1 MGFASPHLSGHALD
15 LHHAH
20 TSDLPVTGVVE
31 SYPAGHVVPMHSHPR
46 GHLIYAST
54 GVLRVQ
60 AITGQWLVPP
70 TTAVWLRPSI
80 EHQLTAVTGVTAHG
94 ILIAETITADLPPM
108 DCVVHV
114 SPLMRELIA
123 ALVSVPHQPPFQ
135 PRDALLGELLVEEL
149 TTVAQLPFHLPWPN
163 DKLISKVCDALVRDP
178 GQTSTAEALA
188 QRYAITS
195 KTLHRRFLKST
206 GMNFGQWRLKMRLM
220 KSIEKLLQGL
230 PITHVAL
237 ESGYESHSAYSVAFK
252 KTFACPPSQFI
263 AAAYHSSK
271 NAEVNRPGFSR

>member
-1 MGFASPHLSGHALD
+1 MKRWSDFRLRPEWAYINNFPFALSIWTLPMGFASPHLSGHALD

-80 EHQLTAVTGVTAHG
+80 EHQLTAVTGVKAHG
-94 ILIAETITADLPPM
+94 ILITETNTADLPPM

-135 PRDALLGELLVEEL
+135 DR
-149 TTVAQLPFHLPWPN
+149 
-163 DKLISKVCDALVRDP
+163 
-178 GQTSTAEALA
+178 
-188 QRYAITS
+188 
-195 KTLHRRFLKST
+195 KS
-206 GMNFGQWRLKMRLM
+206 
-220 KSIEKLLQGL
+220 
-230 PITHVAL
+230 V
-237 ESGYESHSAYSVAFK
+237 V
-252 KTFACPPSQFI
+252 
-263 AAAYHSSK
+263 
-271 NAEVNRPGFSR
+271 

>member
-1 MGFASPHLSGHALD
+1 MGFASPHRGGHALD

-31 SYPAGHVVPMHSHPR
+31 TYPAGHVVPLHSHPR
-46 GHLIYAST
+46 GHLIYASM
-54 GVLRVQ
+54 GVLLVQ
-60 AITGQWLVPP
+60 ASTGQWLVPP
-70 TTAVWLRPSI
+70 TTAVWLRPCI
-80 EHQLTAVTGVTAHG
+80 QHQLTAMTAVTAHG
-94 ILIAETITADLPPM
+94 IFIAENIATNLPPM

-114 SPLMRELIA
+114 SPLLRELIT

-135 PRDALLGELLVEEL
+135 SRDSLLGQLLVEEL
-149 TTVAQLPFHLPWPN
+149 KTVKQLPFHLPWPD
-163 DKLISKVCDALVRDP
+163 DKLISEICDDLVHEP
-178 GQTSTAEALA
+178 GKAATAEDLA

-195 KTLHRRFLKST
+195 KTLHRRFLRST
-206 GMNFGQWRLKMRLM
+206 GMNFGQWRQKMRLM

-252 KTFACPPSQFI
+252 KTFGCPPSAFI
-263 AAAYHSSK
+263 TTAYGSK
-271 NAEVNRPGFSR
+271 TRAEGLST

>member
-1 MGFASPHLSGHALD
+1 MGFASPHHGSHALD

-20 TSDLPVTGVVE
+20 TSDLPVTGVVV

-60 AITGQWLVPP
+60 ATTGQWLVPP
-70 TTAVWLRPSI
+70 TTAVWLRPLI
-80 EHQLTAVTGVTAHG
+80 EHRLTAMTAVTAHG
-94 ILIAETITADLPPM
+94 ILIAESTTADLPPM
-108 DCVVHV
+108 DCVIHV
-114 SPLMRELIA
+114 SQLMRELIA

-135 PRDALLGELLVEEL
+135 PRDALLGQLLVEEL
-149 TTVAQLPFHLPWPN
+149 KTVAQLPFHLPWPD
-163 DKLISKVCDALVRDP
+163 DKLISEVCDALVRDP
-178 GQTSTAEALA
+178 GQASTAEALA

-237 ESGYESHSAYSVAFK
+237 ESGYESHSASSAAFK
-252 KTFACPPSQFI
+252 QTFDCPPSEFI
-263 AAAYHSSK
+263 AVAYASRK
-271 NAEVNRPGFSR
+271 NSDGMSA

>member
-54 GVLRVQ
+54 GVLLVQ
-60 AITGQWLVPP
+60 ASTGQWLVPP
-70 TTAVWLRPSI
+70 TTAVWLRASI
-80 EHQLTAVTGVTAHG
+80 QHQLTAMTAVTAHG
-94 ILIAETITADLPPM
+94 IFIEENIMADLLPM

-114 SPLMRELIA
+114 SPLMRELIT

-135 PRDALLGELLVEEL
+135 PRDALLGQLLVAEL
-149 TTVAQLPFHLPWPN
+149 KTVAQLPFHLPWPD
-163 DKLISKVCDALVRDP
+163 DKLISAVCDGLVRDP
-178 GQTSTAEALA
+178 GQTTTAQALA

-195 KTLHRRFLKST
+195 KTLHRRFLRST
-206 GMNFGQWRLKMRLM
+206 GINFGQWRLKMRLM

-237 ESGYESHSAYSVAFK
+237 DSGYESHSAYSVAFK
-252 KTFACPPSQFI
+252 KTFGCPPSEFV
-263 AAAYHSSK
+263 AVAYGIRK
-271 NAEVNRPGFSR
+271 NDKGMSA